1 MVKII
6 NICSGK
12 GGVGKTTLSANI
24 GLAMQSFGKRVTVID
39 CNFTT
44 SHLSLLFGLY
54 SYPKSLNHFLRNE
67 CSMEE
72 ATFTHASGLKIVPA
86 SLDIKDI
93 INIDASNL
101 RAVINQ
107 YFSDYDAVILD
118 SAPGMGKEAMI
129 ALQASD
135 EVLFVAN
142 PHITSVV
149 DIGRINNL
157 VKSMGYPK
165 PVGII
170 LNRVKGKR
178 YEISPK
184 DIWHFAELPI
194 LGMVPEDDKVL
205 ESLHNKELLTFTHP
219 HSKFSVEVFD
229 SAAKLSNVNYRKPN
243 RFQMMMSRFRSSRRQ
258 SQDFNRFYSN
268 YPTQNAPYGG
278 V

>member
-12 GGVGKTTLSANI
+12 GGVGKTTISANL
-24 GLAMQSFGKRVTVID
+24 GLAMQSFGKRVAVVD

-67 CSMEE
+67 CTMDE
-72 ATFTHASGLKIVPA
+72 ATFTHVSGLKIVPA
-86 SLDIKDI
+86 SLDLNDI
-93 INIDASNL
+93 INVDAENL
-101 RAVINQ
+101 KAIINQ
-107 YFSDYDAVILD
+107 YFSNYDAVILD

-129 ALQASD
+129 ALKASD
-135 EVLFVAN
+135 EVIFVAN
-142 PHITSVV
+142 PHITSIV
-149 DIGRINNL
+149 DVGRINQL

-170 LNRVKGKR
+170 LNRVKGKG
-178 YEISPK
+178 YEVSHK

-194 LGMVPEDDKVL
+194 IGTVPEDDKVL
-205 ESLHNKELLTFTHP
+205 ESLHNKELLSFTNP
-219 HSKFSVEVFD
+219 HSKFSVEIFD
-229 SAAKLSNVNYRKPN
+229 SAAKLSNVPYRKPS
-243 RFQMMMSRFRSSRRQ
+243 RFQMFMSNFRKQKRAE
-258 SQDFNRFYSN
+258 DFNRLYPNYSSS
-268 YPTQNAPYGG
+268 PYGG